1 MAQDSLSALLDG
13 QGIVAADPVMY
24 ALYQKAAYLA
34 KMDATILLCGESGVG
49 KDRLAK
55 FVHQAGPRRDAPF
68 IHVNCSAVPQ
78 ALFEAE
84 LFGYESGTFTG
95 GLTQGKQGLLEAAH
109 GGTLFLDEIGEMSL
123 ANQVKLLDFLQTR
136 QVARLG
142 GGRRRDLDVRVIS
155 ATNRDL
161 KACVAQGIFR
171 EDLYYRIC
179 VVVLDIPP
187 LRARPADIAAFAKG
201 FLARSCPGRALTEDA
216 VAFLQAQ
223 DWPGNLRELNN
234 FLERACILSEEEA
247 ISASLLAPFYQ
258 NAPRPAPPLPADLPP
273 AADRVLTLKEAMA
286 QFERAYIL
294 QAIEQTDTLAQA
306 ADRLGVD
313 LDTLNRKKRQYK
325 IYKRWKMM

>member
-258 NAPRPAPPLPADLPP
+258 NAPRPA
-273 AADRVLTLKEAMA
+273 
-286 QFERAYIL
+286 
-294 QAIEQTDTLAQA
+294 
-306 ADRLGVD
+306 
-313 LDTLNRKKRQYK
+313 
-325 IYKRWKMM
+325 